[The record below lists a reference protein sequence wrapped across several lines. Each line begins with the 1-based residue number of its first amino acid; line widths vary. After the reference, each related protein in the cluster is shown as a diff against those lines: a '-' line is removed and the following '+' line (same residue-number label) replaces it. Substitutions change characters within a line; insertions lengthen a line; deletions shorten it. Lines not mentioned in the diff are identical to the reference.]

1 VAEYLRDDALH
12 IFTDGSSLPG
22 PRRGGV
28 GIVFVSLDEEGYERR
43 DEYPLPG
50 FAGATNNEME
60 IQAAIEAL
68 DALHRGRAPV
78 DVSQYDQIII
88 WTDSLYV
95 AENFSNAM
103 YRWPSTGWM
112 TRDGNPVVNARL
124 WKELTKAAGR
134 VSRPVHFHWVKGHKT
149 SAGNKRA
156 DKLAKQSAK
165 MQTGQRVSRA
175 DVRRKKST
183 RSVETGSVAMLG
195 QMSTI
200 RIISA
205 DYMDPNAST
214 AIGTRSCPSGA
225 TSFQNVDW
233 IFSERHVALRAGHTY
248 VVRFNN
254 EQGRPRVVRV
264 YREVGSAT

>member
-28 GIVFVSLDEEGYERR
+28 GIVFVSLGEDGHERR

-78 DVSQYDQIII
+78 DASQYDQIII

-95 AENFSNAM
+95 AENFSNAI

-134 VSRPVHFHWVKGHKT
+134 VRKPVHFHWVKGHKT

-165 MQTGQRVSRA
+165 TQTGQRISHA

-183 RSVETGSVAMLG
+183 RSVEAGSVAMRG
-195 QMSTI
+195 QMLTI
-200 RIISA
+200 RVISA
-205 DYMDPNAST
+205 DYMEPQRLNRYRYEVMSK
-214 AIGTRSCPSGA
+214 RSDF
-225 TSFQNVDW
+225 FQNVDW
-233 IFSERHVALRAGHTY
+233 IFSERHVTLRAGHTY
-248 VVRFNN
+248 VVRLNN
-254 EQGRPRVVRV
+254 EQGHPRVVRV
-264 YREVGSAT
+264 YREVGAAT